1 MNRKAWVVV
10 IISFVVIL
18 IGLVVVLPLVIRQ
31 SLDRAID
38 RALQPIS
45 QVDQQIST
53 QISNLMYPTPTVLPN
68 PVTIVREVRGM
79 AKLVT
84 IQYTLEKVIT
94 AEVGQGVF
102 EFLVGDKILFVAH
115 GYVQAGID
123 LEKLDP
129 EDITVKGE
137 VVYIKLPEPEI
148 FVATL
153 DNEKSFV
160 YDRKMGF
167 LSRGNIGLETAA
179 RRKAEEEI
187 RKSAIEDGILD
198 LARVNA
204 ENYISGLIRA
214 LGFSVVVFE

>member
-1 MNRKAWVVV
+1 MNKRAW
-10 IISFVVIL
+10 IGL
-18 IGLVVVLPLVIRQ
+18 MIGLVVILLVIVVGLPLIIRQ
-31 SLDRAID
+31 SVDRAVD
-38 RALQPIS
+38 RVLQPIS

-53 QISNLMYPTPTVLPN
+53 QISNLMYPTPTLLPN

-115 GYVQAGID
+115 GYVQAGVD

-129 EDITVKGE
+129 EDIEIKGE

-153 DNEKSFV
+153 DNDKSFV

-167 LSRGNIGLETAA
+167 LSRGNVDLETAA

-198 LARVNA
+198 LARTNA
-204 ENYISGLIRA
+204 ENYIDGLVRA
-214 LGFSVVVFE
+214 LGFSVVIFE